1 MTRDDD
7 LQRLLLAVH
16 ALTRIAAIDTQN
28 DAPAAQWRTLT
39 LLRDHGPQRL
49 GDLAT
54 LSRVSQPGMTRLVH
68 QMDAAGL
75 VARAAH
81 PGDSR
86 VSVVAATDQGLEAL
100 ERWYEQFRAA
110 LSPHVADL
118 SDDEWQAVGV
128 AAAALSSR
136 VGMAPLRPGASTA
149 PGTPEAGAPRAAVEA
164 VSTASGSASAP
175 RRTSPNKQKEAV
187 R

>member
-1 MTRDDD
+1 MLVDMTRDDD
-7 LQRLLLAVH
+7 LQILLLAVH

-54 LSRVSQPGMTRLVH
+54 LSRISQPGMTRLVH

-75 VARAAH
+75 VARGAH

-86 VSVVAATDQGLEAL
+86 VSVVAATEAGLEAL

-110 LSPHVADL
+110 LAPHVADL
-118 SDDEWQAVGV
+118 SADEWEAVGV
-128 AAAALSSR
+128 AATALSSR
-136 VGMAPLRPGASTA
+136 VGMAPLRSR
-149 PGTPEAGAPRAAVEA
+149 APRPSETPAEA
-164 VSTASGSASAP
+164 STASGPSPASGAAQI
-175 RRTSPNKQKEAV
+175 SPKKQKEAV

>member
-7 LQRLLLAVH
+7 LQRLILAVH
-16 ALTRIAAIDTQN
+16 ALTRIAAIDTHT

-54 LSRVSQPGMTRLVH
+54 LSRVSQPGMTRLIG

-75 VARAAH
+75 VTRSAH
-81 PGDSR
+81 PDDSR
-86 VSVVAATDQGLEAL
+86 VSVVGATDAGLEAL
-100 ERWYEQFRAA
+100 ARWYDVFRDA
-110 LSPHVADL
+110 LAPYVADL
-118 SDDEWQAVGV
+118 TDAEWDAVAV
-128 AAAALSSR
+128 TAAALGTR
-136 VGMAPLRPGASTA
+136 VGGAAGASGA
-149 PGTPEAGAPRAAVEA
+149 ARVDAAAGASGAARVDVE
-164 VSTASGSASAP
+164 V
-175 RRTSPNKQKEAV
+175 V

>member
-16 ALTRIAAIDTQN
+16 ALTRIAALDTHN

-54 LSRVSQPGMTRLVH
+54 LSRVTQPGMTRLVH

-75 VARAAH
+75 VERAAH
-81 PGDSR
+81 PSDSR
-86 VSVVAATDQGLEAL
+86 VSVIRATPQGSAALAG
-100 ERWYEQFRAA
+100 WFEQLRAA
-110 LSPHVADL
+110 LAPHVADL
-118 SDDEWQAVGV
+118 SETEWDAVSV
-128 AAAALSSR
+128 AASALSLR
-136 VGMAPLRPGASTA
+136 VGLAP
-149 PGTPEAGAPRAAVEA
+149 
-164 VSTASGSASAP
+164 VSPLAHE
-175 RRTSPNKQKEAV
+175 RKEVV

>member
-7 LQRLLLAVH
+7 LQTLLLAVH
-16 ALTRIAAIDTQN
+16 ALTRIAAIDTRN

-54 LSRVSQPGMTRLVH
+54 LSRVTQPGMTRLVH

-75 VARAAH
+75 VERAAH
-81 PGDSR
+81 PSDSR
-86 VSVVAATDQGLEAL
+86 VSVIRATDGGLAAL
-100 ERWYEQFRAA
+100 AGWFEQFRAA
-110 LSPHVADL
+110 LAPHVADL
-118 SDDEWQAVGV
+118 SESEW
-128 AAAALSSR
+128 
-136 VGMAPLRPGASTA
+136 
-149 PGTPEAGAPRAAVEA
+149 EA
-164 VSTASGSASAP
+164 VSVAATALSLRVGLAP
-175 RRTSPNKQKEAV
+175 AGLSSIENQKEVV